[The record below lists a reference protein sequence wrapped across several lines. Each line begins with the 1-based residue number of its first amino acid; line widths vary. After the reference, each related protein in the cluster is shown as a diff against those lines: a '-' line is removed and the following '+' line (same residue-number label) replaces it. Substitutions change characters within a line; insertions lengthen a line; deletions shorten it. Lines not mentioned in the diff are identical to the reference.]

1 MVLQRD
7 TKLKIWGWA
16 SKNEKVTVR
25 FAGRNFSTKAGTDGK
40 WFVWLPPMKA
50 GGPFEMTIRASN
62 TITLKNILMGDVWF
76 CSGQSNMVHYMELHK
91 ERYAAEIASAD
102 YPQIRQFL
110 IPTTPRLQGPAED
123 LTKGNWKPATA
134 RDIGRFS
141 VVAYFF
147 AKKLH
152 EKYQVPIGI
161 INASVGGTP
170 IEAWTSEEGLK
181 EFPELINTVSKNK
194 DTAYVNT
201 ITRSIAAAARTSAAR
216 KSEDLG
222 MTGSV
227 KWYDTTYV
235 PKNWRTIN
243 IPGYWEDQ
251 GIKDLH
257 GVVWYRKEFDLPA
270 SMTAGPAKI
279 ALGRI
284 VDADFLYVNGKLVG
298 NTTYQYPQ
306 RRYQVPSG
314 LLKPGKNILVVR
326 VLNTSG
332 KGGFVPDKPYY
343 LTSNGETIDLKGYW
357 QYKVGEVYQREGNP
371 GPQFSA
377 QNQPSALFNGMA
389 SPVTPYAIKGM
400 VWYQGESNSGRAAE
414 YKKLL
419 PALINDWRQ
428 KWNQG
433 DAPFLYVQLPNYMN
447 VSYSPSESGWALLRE
462 AQLQTL
468 RVPNTAMAVAIDLGE
483 WNDIH
488 PGNKKPIGERL
499 ALAAQHISYH
509 DSTVVYSGPIF
520 QSAEVNGNKIV
531 LHFSHVGGG
540 LISIDG
546 EDLSQFAIA
555 GADKK
560 FTWAKAK
567 IENNTVVVWSD
578 AIAYPAYVRYAW
590 ADNPDA
596 ANLYNKEGLPA
607 SPFRTDQ

>member
-1 MVLQRD
+1 MNVNRKIVCIVCLLATGHASPLLAQVKLPWIVSDSMVLQRD

-25 FAGRNFSTKAGTDGK
+25 FVGRNFNTKAGTDGK

-50 GGPFEMTIRASN
+50 GGPFEMTIKASN
-62 TITLKNILMGDVWF
+62 TITLKNILLGDVWF

-91 ERYAAEIASAD
+91 ERYAAEIASAN
-102 YPQIRQFL
+102 YPLIRQFL
-110 IPTTPRLQGPAED
+110 IPTTTRLQGPAED
-123 LTKGNWKPATA
+123 LTKGSWKLATA

-181 EFPELINTVSKNK
+181 EFPELVNTVRKNK

-201 ITRSIAAAARTSAAR
+201 ITHSLAAAASANAAR

-222 MTGSV
+222 LTGSV
-227 KWYDTTYV
+227 RWYDTTYI

-251 GIKDLH
+251 GVKDLD

-270 SMTAGPAKI
+270 SMTSGPAKI

-306 RRYQVPSG
+306 RRYQIPAG
-314 LLKPGKNILVVR
+314 LLKTGKNILVVR
-326 VLNTSG
+326 VLNTSA

-343 LTSNGETIDLKGYW
+343 LTANGDTIDLKGYW

-377 QNQPSALFNGMA
+377 QNQPAALFNGMA
-389 SPVTPYAIKGM
+389 APVTPYAIKGM
-400 VWYQGESNSGRAAE
+400 VWYQGEANAGRAVE

-488 PGNKKPIGERL
+488 PGNKKPVGERL
-499 ALAAQHISYH
+499 ALAAQHIAYH
-509 DSTVVYSGPIF
+509 DSSMVIRDRSFNRP
-520 QSAEVNGNKIV
+520 
-531 LHFSHVGGG
+531 
-540 LISIDG
+540 
-546 EDLSQFAIA
+546 
-555 GADKK
+555 
-560 FTWAKAK
+560 
-567 IENNTVVVWSD
+567 
-578 AIAYPAYVRYAW
+578 R
-590 ADNPDA
+590 
-596 ANLYNKEGLPA
+596 
-607 SPFRTDQ
+607 

>member
-16 SKNEKVTVR
+16 SKNEKVTIR
-25 FAGRNFSTKAGTDGK
+25 FAGRNFSTKADTDGK
-40 WFVWLPPMKA
+40 WFVWLPAMKA
-50 GGPFEMTIRASN
+50 GGPHEMTIRASN

-76 CSGQSNMVHYMELHK
+76 CAGQSNMVHYMELHK
-91 ERYAAEIASAD
+91 ERYAAEIASAND
-102 YPQIRQFL
+102 PQIRQFI
-110 IPTTPRLQGPAED
+110 IPTTTNLHGPAGD
-123 LTKGNWKPATA
+123 LTKGSWKPAA
-134 RDIGRFS
+134 GRDIARFS

-181 EFPELINTVSKNK
+181 EFPELVNTVNRNK

-201 ITRSIAAAARTSAAR
+201 TNRSGLTAAR

-227 KWYDTTYV
+227 RWYDTTYI
-235 PKNWRTIN
+235 PKNWHTIN

-251 GIKDLH
+251 GVKDLD
-257 GVVWYRKEFDLPA
+257 GVVWYRKEFHLPA
-270 SMTAGPAKI
+270 SITGGPGKI

-306 RRYQVPSG
+306 RRYQIPEG

-343 LTSNGETIDLKGYW
+343 LTANGDTIDLKGYW
-357 QYKVGEVYQREGNP
+357 QYKVGEVYQREGNT
-371 GPQFSA
+371 GAQFSA
-377 QNQPSALFNGMA
+377 QNQPAALFNGMVG
-389 SPVTPYAIKGM
+389 PVTPYSIKGM
-400 VWYQGESNSGRAAE
+400 VWYQGEANASRANE

-419 PALINDWRQ
+419 PALISDWRQ
-428 KWNQG
+428 KWSQG
-433 DAPFLYVQLPNYMN
+433 DVPFLYVQLPNYMD
-447 VSYSPSESGWALLRE
+447 VRYSPSESGWALLRE

-488 PGNKKPIGERL
+488 PGNKKPVGERL
-499 ALAAQHISYH
+499 ALAAQHIAYH
-509 DSTVVYSGPIF
+509 DNNVVYSGPIF

-531 LHFSHVGGG
+531 LRFKHVGSG

-567 IENNTVVVWSD
+567 IENNTVVVWNDTVS
-578 AIAYPAYVRYAW
+578 APAYVRYAW
-590 ADNPDA
+590 ADNPDS

-607 SPFRTDQ
+607 SPFRTDQP